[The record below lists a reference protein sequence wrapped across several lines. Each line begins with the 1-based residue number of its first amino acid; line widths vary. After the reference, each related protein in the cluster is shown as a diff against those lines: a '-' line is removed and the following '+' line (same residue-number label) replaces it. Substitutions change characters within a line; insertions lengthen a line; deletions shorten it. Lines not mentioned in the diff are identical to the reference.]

1 MSIKIPK
8 PKTIDPIENNI
19 PKKEDFG
26 FGEKFTGI
34 YSRLLNDDGSFNI
47 SRTGLPTFNIFK
59 KLITLSWWKLLLYF
73 ILSYLIINLLFA
85 IIYYLGGENSIEN
98 VEEGSFLYSIE
109 QLFYF
114 SVQTFTTV
122 GYGKLNP
129 VSSYANLIS
138 TFNAFAGLLFFAM
151 VTGLFFFK
159 FSTPV
164 DHIIFSK
171 NIIIAPFKNK
181 KALMVRLANT
191 IDNHIINLNARIT
204 MSWIEMEENVPRR
217 KFASLQLEIDAI
229 YLFPLNWTLVHIIN
243 EASPLYNKEKSD
255 LLPMNTEFIIMLNGY
270 DRNYSKVI
278 QSNRSYVCKDLI
290 YGAVFEPMYE
300 SKNKE
305 TILHLDK
312 IDEVRPYNLDNYNV
326 NQNKI

>member
-243 EASPLYNKEKSD
+243 EDSPLYNKEKSD

>member
-8 PKTIDPIENNI
+8 PKTIDPNEINAL
-19 PKKEDFG
+19 KKEDLG
-26 FGEKFTGI
+26 FGEKFTGH

-47 SRTGLPTFNIFK
+47 SRTGRPTFNIFK

-73 ILSYLIINLLFA
+73 ILSYLIINLIFA
-85 IIYYLGGENSIEN
+85 FLYFLGGEGSIEN
-98 VEEGSFLYSIE
+98 IAEGSFLYVIE

-122 GYGKLNP
+122 GYGNLNP
-129 VSSYANLIS
+129 TSSYANLVTTI
-138 TFNAFAGLLFFAM
+138 NAFTGLMFFAM

-181 KALMVRLANT
+181 KALMVRLANR

-204 MSWIEMEENVPRR
+204 MSWIELEENIPRR
-217 KFASLQLEIDAI
+217 KFALLPLEIDAI

-243 EASPLYNKEKSD
+243 EASPLYNKDESD
-255 LLPMNTEFIIMLNGY
+255 LLPMNAEFIIMLNGY
-270 DRNYSKVI
+270 DRTYSKVI
-278 QSNRSYVCKDLI
+278 QSNRSYVCKDLV
-290 YGAVFEPMYE
+290 YGAVFAPMYE
-300 SKNKE
+300 SKNNE
-305 TILHLDK
+305 TILHLDQ
-312 IDEVRPYNLDNYNV
+312 IDQLRPYNLDNLNI
-326 NQNKI
+326 NQDKN